1 MRLKDNVIKMTDTF
15 VKADN
20 NEIETKVQAEI
31 IAESP
36 INEDEVIQKNT
47 VAKKKKRKEVT
58 DQ

>member
-31 IAESP
+31 ITEAP
-36 INEDEVIQKNT
+36 ADEAKVIQKNT
-47 VAKKKKRKEVT
+47 VAKKKKKVAT
-58 DQ
+58 DK